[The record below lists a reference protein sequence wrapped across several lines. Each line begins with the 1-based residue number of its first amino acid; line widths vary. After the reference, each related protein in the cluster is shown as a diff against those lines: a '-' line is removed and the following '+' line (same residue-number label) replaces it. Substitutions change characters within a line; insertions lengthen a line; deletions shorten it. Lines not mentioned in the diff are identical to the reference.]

1 MKTDQLTSLA
11 LMNIHRD
18 IAVDYDEVAR
28 LFLQLHPR
36 KSIKKT

>member
-1 MKTDQLTSLA
+1 MKTDRLTSLA

-28 LFLQLHPR
+28 LFFHLHPR
-36 KSIKKT
+36 KINQY